1 MASPSSILFR
11 FIAILLALATVGI
24 HADVLSAKRVMEN
37 IQNPLLQVNTS
48 KGAIF
53 IELLPQEAPNNV
65 ANFIALA
72 EGEVEILDTN
82 TETVFQPHYFDGMR
96 FHRVVPGFLIQ
107 AGSPL
112 HNLLGAPQQILT
124 DEINAEALGLANQ
137 IALHADGSFNI
148 LLNIGNKLDFQNE
161 ILKPLYNEMNI
172 KTESELRDRQ
182 YEVLEKLNG
191 LSVKEVYEY
200 QGFHYTTNHPTRAIS
215 RGTVA
220 LANQGPNTNGS
231 EFFISLNDAPWLTGR
246 NTVIGR
252 VIEGMETVD
261 AIGEHSIGPLRSS
274 QSSTIIHSIRRV
286 NR

>member
-1 MASPSSILFR
+1 MALPTSILFPL
-11 FIAILLALATVGI
+11 IAILLALATVDV

-48 KGAIF
+48 RGVIF

-82 TETVFQPHYFDGMR
+82 TETAFRPHYFDGMR

-112 HNLLGAPQQILT
+112 HNVLGAPQQVLT

-137 IALHADGSFNI
+137 IALNTDGSFNM
-148 LLNIGNKLDFQNE
+148 LLNIGNKIDFENE
-161 ILKPLYNEMNI
+161 VLKPLYNEMDI
-172 KTESELRDRQ
+172 KNESELRDRQ
-182 YEVLEKLNG
+182 YEVLETLNS
-191 LSVKEVYEY
+191 LSVKDIYEY
-200 QGFHYTTNHPTRAIS
+200 QGFRYTTNHPTRAIS
-215 RGTVA
+215 RGTMA
-220 LANQGPNTNGS
+220 LANQGPNTNGP
-231 EFFISLNDAPWLTGR
+231 EFFISLNDSPWLTGR
-246 NTVIGR
+246 NTVIGK

-261 AIGEHSIGPLRSS
+261 AIGEHLIDPLNSS
-274 QSSTIIHSIRRV
+274 QSSTIIYSIRQV
-286 NR
+286 D

>member
-1 MASPSSILFR
+1 MASPSTILFR

-148 LLNIGNKLDFQNE
+148 LL
-161 ILKPLYNEMNI
+161 
-172 KTESELRDRQ
+172 
-182 YEVLEKLNG
+182 
-191 LSVKEVYEY
+191 LS
-200 QGFHYTTNHPTRAIS
+200 
-215 RGTVA
+215 
-220 LANQGPNTNGS
+220 L
-231 EFFISLNDAPWLTGR
+231 
-246 NTVIGR
+246 
-252 VIEGMETVD
+252 
-261 AIGEHSIGPLRSS
+261 
-274 QSSTIIHSIRRV
+274 IHI
-286 NR
+286 

>member
-1 MASPSSILFR
+1 MALPTSILFPL
-11 FIAILLALATVGI
+11 IAILLALATVDV

-48 KGAIF
+48 RGVIF

-82 TETVFQPHYFDGMR
+82 TETAFRPHYFDGMR

-112 HNLLGAPQQILT
+112 HNVLGAPQQVLT

-137 IALHADGSFNI
+137 IALNTDGSFNM
-148 LLNIGNKLDFQNE
+148 LLNIGNKIDFENE
-161 ILKPLYNEMNI
+161 VLKPLYNEMDI
-172 KTESELRDRQ
+172 KNESELRDRQ
-182 YEVLEKLNG
+182 YEVLETLNS
-191 LSVKEVYEY
+191 LSVKDIYEY
-200 QGFHYTTNHPTRAIS
+200 QGFRYTTNHPTRAIS
-215 RGTVA
+215 RGTMA
-220 LANQGPNTNGS
+220 LANQGPNTNGP
-231 EFFISLNDAPWLTGR
+231 EFFISLNDSPWLTGR

-261 AIGEHSIGPLRSS
+261 AIGEHLIDPLNNS
-274 QSSTIIHSIRRV
+274 QSSTIIYSIRQV
-286 NR
+286 D

>member
-137 IALHADGSFNI
+137 IALH
-148 LLNIGNKLDFQNE
+148 
-161 ILKPLYNEMNI
+161 
-172 KTESELRDRQ
+172 
-182 YEVLEKLNG
+182 
-191 LSVKEVYEY
+191 LS
-200 QGFHYTTNHPTRAIS
+200 
-215 RGTVA
+215 
-220 LANQGPNTNGS
+220 L
-231 EFFISLNDAPWLTGR
+231 
-246 NTVIGR
+246 
-252 VIEGMETVD
+252 
-261 AIGEHSIGPLRSS
+261 
-274 QSSTIIHSIRRV
+274 IHI
-286 NR
+286 